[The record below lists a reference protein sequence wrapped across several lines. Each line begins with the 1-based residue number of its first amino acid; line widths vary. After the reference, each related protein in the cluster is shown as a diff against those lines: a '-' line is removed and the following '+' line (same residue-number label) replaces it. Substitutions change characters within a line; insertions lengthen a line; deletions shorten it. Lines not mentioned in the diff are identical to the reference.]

1 MSGFDRTPSS
11 QTARPLTRIA
21 PPIQL
26 PPVVSW
32 PVPVALPSGPITSME
47 DCSSAPH
54 HGLVFLDVVAERAR
68 LVHQEHGSIE
78 LARRLLCVAAAR
90 IRSQPLGRKWSGG
103 SGLSRR
109 MLKPCFSGCNRCRSG
124 RPNRPMY
131 ESKAAMFH
139 AACE

>member
-26 PPVVSW
+26 PPVVHW

-78 LARRLLCVAAAR
+78 LAHGAYFVWRQREYD
-90 IRSQPLGRKWSGG
+90 P
-103 SGLSRR
+103 SRWDA
-109 MLKPCFSGCNRCRSG
+109 SG
-124 RPNRPMY
+124 R
-131 ESKAAMFH
+131 AVLD
-139 AACE
+139 